1 VYVCVN
7 SVWKPKRP
15 TDRPTAI
22 DPSTGRFVFRIDC
35 SRRDGFDDGDE
46 W

>member
-1 VYVCVN
+1 MYVCVN

-22 DPSTGRFVFRIDC
+22 DPTGRFVFRIDC